1 MPVLASPGLNAGG
14 APVERGKMVRYCEDQ
29 PDLYVVEVDPQIKY
43 VRMGAYIVGIIDPW
57 CPAGFMKVI

>member
-1 MPVLASPGLNAGG
+1 MPELSSPGLCAGG
-14 APVERGKMVRYCEDQ
+14 VPVEPGKMVRYCENQ
-29 PDLYVVEVDPQIKY
+29 PDLSIVEVDPQIKY

>member
-1 MPVLASPGLNAGG
+1 
-14 APVERGKMVRYCEDQ
+14 VERGKMVRYCEDQ
-29 PDLYVVEVDPQIKY
+29 PDLSVVEVDPQIKY